1 MITTDVGA
9 QPPTGPR
16 RRRAALLAAAALL
29 SIAVPVVHA
38 TEGETYPQPYAPEVE
53 SLVTSWSSRIKPPVV
68 IMCTGKTE
76 FTGTEELR
84 DPENSTPLGPWT
96 PITGAGG
103 WPAADGGSELA
114 KREGGDTDR
123 IGFDD
128 YLLYRVVVRRA
139 NVLVRAILETEDDE
153 DRSWSVRVRGTET
166 VRIQN
171 GAAQRADTLVLTNR
185 WAVAWN
191 RRVIDFDARDGEFDE
206 EKTVTQDFGVRLDL
220 LDGSSRAMGETFRL
234 SRPSGVTSRS
244 GVSLTAGA
252 ERDEKTVPKLGVGL
266 EWGTTKTFSD
276 FVELAP
282 SEAEHVEGGD
292 IVVSDLLPCPSDRA
306 WTIAT
311 AVSGDF
317 ACYDHEWF
325 NGSKGARQE
334 LTLEI
339 LNLTTSVLATECR
352 GCGTAP
358 LPPPTR
364 PVPLPPPTTPTPVPP
379 EGAPAPTTPTT
390 PTEPS
395 TPTPPTV
402 TAPTTPSTPTATAPS
417 VPPAPVAPTSPT
429 TPAEPVR
436 PPADGAAPAPV
447 VPSPVVVP
455 DGDRA
460 TPDDDPVLP
469 EDSCPLDGD
478 DGSWRDARDLDT
490 DEG

>member
-1 MITTDVGA
+1 
-9 QPPTGPR
+9 
-16 RRRAALLAAAALL
+16 
-29 SIAVPVVHA
+29 
-38 TEGETYPQPYAPEVE
+38 
-53 SLVTSWSSRIKPPVV
+53 
-68 IMCTGKTE
+68 
-76 FTGTEELR
+76 
-84 DPENSTPLGPWT
+84 
-96 PITGAGG
+96 
-103 WPAADGGSELA
+103 
-114 KREGGDTDR
+114 
-123 IGFDD
+123 
-128 YLLYRVVVRRA
+128 
-139 NVLVRAILETEDDE
+139 
-153 DRSWSVRVRGTET
+153 
-166 VRIQN
+166 
-171 GAAQRADTLVLTNR
+171 
-185 WAVAWN
+185 
-191 RRVIDFDARDGEFDE
+191 
-206 EKTVTQDFGVRLDL
+206 
-220 LDGSSRAMGETFRL
+220 MGETFRL

-364 PVPLPPPTTPTPVPP
+364 PVPLP
-379 EGAPAPTTPTT
+379 
-390 PTEPS
+390 
-395 TPTPPTV
+395 
-402 TAPTTPSTPTATAPS
+402 
-417 VPPAPVAPTSPT
+417 SPT

-455 DGDRA
+455 DGDCA

-490 DEG
+490 DEA